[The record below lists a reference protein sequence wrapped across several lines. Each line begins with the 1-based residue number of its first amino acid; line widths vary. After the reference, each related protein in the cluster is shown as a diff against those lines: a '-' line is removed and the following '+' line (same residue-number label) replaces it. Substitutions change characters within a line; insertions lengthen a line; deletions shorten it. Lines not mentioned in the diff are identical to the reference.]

1 MRIKDD
7 GKYEWRRDQYAEAA
21 DALGEATK
29 SKGIDAATAFTI
41 EMLSNL
47 ERAAEHP
54 DMTEEL
60 ADVLSTSMV
69 KLEYRVDNDEDVIT
83 AVPIVG

>member
-1 MRIKDD
+1 MRIKDN
-7 GKYEWRRDQYAEAA
+7 GKYEWRKEQYAEAA
-21 DALGEATK
+21 EQLGENTK

-47 ERAAEHP
+47 ERAMEHE

-60 ADVLSTSMV
+60 AEILSTDQITLRYEV
-69 KLEYRVDNDEDVIT
+69 TREIEIGDE
-83 AVPIVG
+83 

>member
-7 GKYEWRRDQYAEAA
+7 GKYEWRKEQYAEAA
-21 DALGEATK
+21 EQLGENTK

-47 ERAAEHP
+47 ERAMDHE
-54 DMTEEL
+54 DMTPEL
-60 ADVLSTSMV
+60 AEILSTEQV
-69 KLEYRVDNDEDVIT
+69 RLTYEVTTAIDVDTE
-83 AVPIVG
+83 

>member
-7 GKYEWRRDQYAEAA
+7 GRYEWRKEQYAEAA
-21 DALGEATK
+21 EQLGENTK

-47 ERAAEHP
+47 ERAMEHE
-54 DMTEEL
+54 DMTPEL
-60 ADVLSTSMV
+60 AEILSTEQV
-69 KLEYRVDNDEDVIT
+69 RLTYEVTTAIDVDSE
-83 AVPIVG
+83 

>member
-1 MRIKDD
+1 MRIKTD
-7 GKYEWRRDQYAEAA
+7 GQYEWRNEKYQEAA
-21 DALGEATK
+21 EQLGEATK

-47 ERAAEHP
+47 ERAIDHP

-60 ADVLSTSMV
+60 AEILSTKAV
-69 KLEYRVDNDEDVIT
+69 KLTYEVNTGIDVDSE
-83 AVPIVG
+83 